1 MYKRLSLLLL
11 LCVVAGVSAWAC
23 TSAVVSGR
31 VTPDG
36 RPLLWKHR
44 DASDLNNRIV
54 RFDAVKGQFSFVGVV
69 NGTDTLAREVWTGY
83 NSEGFAVMN
92 TASYNLRSDTSS
104 LADREGIVMKRALG
118 CCRTVDDFARLLDEW
133 PRPIG
138 VEANFGVIDAE
149 GGAAYFEVNNY
160 EVTRY
165 DVADSPDGYLLRTNY
180 SMSGRTDEGF
190 GYIRYDNAAR
200 LFAPVAAQK
209 TITAEWL
216 TGVCSR
222 SFYHD
227 FLDRDFSGD
236 HWVVD
241 QDFIPRYS
249 TSASLVV
256 EGVKPGESPMFTTMW
271 TVLGYPPC
279 SVVLPVWLGCNS
291 GVPALLQAS
300 DGTLRSPLCEWSNAL
315 KHEAFPVVRGSG
327 SHYLHMARLFRPD
340 GSGITQQLLNLEK
353 KVYAQSRAL
362 LDEARHSGLWNDR
375 RVEKTLSDIQE
386 EVSQTFSRILKQT
399 HEK

>member
-1 MYKRLSLLLL
+1 MYRRLFLLIL
-11 LCVVAGVSAWAC
+11 LCVVAGVPAWAC

-54 RFDAVKGQFSFVGVV
+54 RFDAVKGQFSFVGLV

-92 TASYNLRSDTSS
+92 TASYNLKNDTSS
-104 LADREGIVMKRALG
+104 LADREGVVMKRALG
-118 CCRTVDDFARLLDEW
+118 VCRTVDDFACLLDEW

-165 DVADSPDGYLLRTNY
+165 DVDDSPEGYLLRTNY
-180 SMSGRTDEGF
+180 SMSGRPDEGF

-209 TITAEWL
+209 AVTAEWL

-222 SFYHD
+222 SFYHS
-227 FLDRDFSGD
+227 FLGRDFSGD
-236 HWVVD
+236 DWVVD

-249 TSASLVV
+249 TSASLAV
-256 EGVKPGESPMFTTMW
+256 EGVKPGESPLLTTMW

-291 GVPALLQAS
+291 GVPALLQACG
-300 DGTLRSPLCEWSNAL
+300 DTVRSPLCEWANAL
-315 KHEAFPVVRGSG
+315 KHEAFPVERGSG
-327 SHYLHMARLFRPD
+327 VHYLHISRLFRPD
-340 GSGITQQLLNLEK
+340 GSGIAQQLLDFEK
-353 KVYAQSRAL
+353 EVYTQSRTL
-362 LDEARHSGLWNDR
+362 LDEARRSGSWDDC
-375 RVEKTLSDIQE
+375 RVERTLDGIEQQVSAFFEKMSDSE
-386 EVSQTFSRILKQT
+386 SR
-399 HEK
+399 

>member
-1 MYKRLSLLLL
+1 MCRRLFLLIL
-11 LCVVAGVSAWAC
+11 LCVVAGMPAWAC

-69 NGTDTLAREVWTGY
+69 NGTDTLAREVWIGY
-83 NSEGFAVMN
+83 NSVGFAVMN
-92 TASYNLRSDTSS
+92 TASYNLKNGTSS
-104 LADREGIVMKRALG
+104 LADREGVVMKRALAV
-118 CCRTVDDFARLLDEW
+118 CRTVDDFARLLDEW

-138 VEANFGVIDAE
+138 VEANFGAIDAE

-165 DVADSPDGYLLRTNY
+165 DVADAPDGYLLRTNY
-180 SMSGRTDEGF
+180 SMSGRPDEGF

-209 TITAEWL
+209 AITPEWL

-222 SFYHD
+222 SFYHT
-227 FLDRDFSGD
+227 LLGRDFSGD
-236 HWVVD
+236 NWAVD
-241 QDFIPRYS
+241 QDFIPRRS

-256 EGVKPGESPMFTTMW
+256 EGVKPGESPAFTTMW

-279 SVVLPVWLGCNS
+279 SVALPVWLGCNS

-300 DGTLRSPLCEWSNAL
+300 GDTLRAPLCEWSNAL
-315 KHEAFPVVRGSG
+315 KREAFPIERGSG

-340 GSGITQQLLNLEK
+340 GSGMTQQLLGLEK
-353 KVYAQSRAL
+353 VVYVQSRAL
-362 LDEARHSGLWNDR
+362 LDEARRSGSWNDR
-375 RVEKTLSDIQE
+375 QVERTMTRIEQQ
-386 EVSQTFSRILKQT
+386 VSAFFQKMLDSGSR
-399 HEK
+399 